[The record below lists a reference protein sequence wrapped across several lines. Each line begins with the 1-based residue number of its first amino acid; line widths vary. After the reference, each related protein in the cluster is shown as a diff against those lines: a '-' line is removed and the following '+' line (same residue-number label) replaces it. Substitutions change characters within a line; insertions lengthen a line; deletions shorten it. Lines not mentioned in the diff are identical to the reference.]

1 METKKS
7 NYQIIIP
14 KKSNEID
21 SYYKLRFEV
30 LRKPWGQDENTVRD
44 EWEDQSLHALLIDN
58 DGNAIATGRLQFNS
72 DTEGQIR
79 SMAVAESFRGQ
90 GLGTKILKFLEKK
103 AKEKDLSKIVLD
115 ARDLAVD
122 FYIKNGYA
130 IDGPSYTLFNVI
142 PHFRMIKNI

>member
-58 DGNAIATGRLQFNS
+58 DGSAIATGRLQFNS
-72 DTEGQIR
+72 VTEGQIR

-90 GLGTKILKFLEKK
+90 GLGTKVLKFLEEK

-130 IDGPSYTLFNVI
+130 IDGPSYILFNVI
-142 PHFRMIKNI
+142 PHFHMIKNI

>member
-21 SYYKLRFEV
+21 SYYKLRFEI

-58 DGNAIATGRLQFNS
+58 NGNAIATGRLQFNS

-90 GLGTKILKFLEKK
+90 GLGTKILKFLEEK

-122 FYIKNGYA
+122 FYIKNGYS

-142 PHFRMIKNI
+142 PHFHMIKNI

>member
-14 KKSNEID
+14 QKTNEIE

-44 EWEDQSLHALLIDN
+44 EWEDQSLHVLMIDG

-72 DTEGQIR
+72 DKEGQIR
-79 SMAVAESFRGQ
+79 SMAVSESFRGQ
-90 GLGTKILKFLEKK
+90 GIGSKILKFLEVK
-103 AKEKDLSKIVLD
+103 AKEKNFTKIVLD
-115 ARDLAVD
+115 ARDLAVN
-122 FYIKNGYA
+122 FYIKNGYT
-130 IDGPSYTLFNVI
+130 INGPSYTLFDVI
-142 PHFRMIKNI
+142 PHFHMIKNI